1 VHELSIGKVS
11 LAFMGAS
18 VTSLLEAEA
27 MSKPETDRKHQ
38 SYDEEQNVPGH
49 VTHPPR
55 VPSQAPVRGTQC
67 PITV

>member
-1 VHELSIGKVS
+1 MQELSIGKAS
-11 LAFMGAS
+11 LAFMAAS

-55 VPSQAPVRGTQC
+55 VPSQAPVRGTRC
-67 PITV
+67 LTTV